1 MLFEDRNQ
9 AVIDLMAIE
18 KAYPVQRWKLNG
30 IHLWPILKRELFFF
44 EFAKL
49 QKTKEKKA
57 GRSLVGRSLALLK
70 TKTAAYYQ
78 LFTLKLHPSDFVF
91 AGAPAHR
98 VTWNGKAYNRYFDPI
113 ITYLRSKNVNSYLT
127 EYYPIDKKTVFHPD
141 NFIAVAT
148 LYPAFKKSH
157 PLRQDWLKLVK
168 EPVFQDFLL
177 TLRIKFPDY
186 EQDLEKKLLSVVDA
200 IASWRD
206 LYLYLFKQTKPR
218 YAVGLCYYTHALF
231 GMNVAADELGIISVD
246 MQHGGQGELHPA
258 YTFFKVP
265 KEGYNTLPKEFWCW
279 DSSSY
284 GHIKSWTKGKAHQV
298 KLIGNPWF
306 SFLKETEKSF
316 EGNFTGGKK
325 LILFSHQPVVPALD
339 LYLIQSIKETRGSY
353 QWWIRLH
360 PRISK
365 AEKEAI
371 EILLKGHGI
380 FESVELKKA
389 TQLPLPIIL
398 NQTAVHL
405 SKYSGT
411 IIESIMS
418 GVPTIILG
426 EVGHRTFSQFIE
438 EGKAIGIREP
448 TTEQLNQALAKS
460 ILWSARKNT
469 PTVDYKQF
477 INDYLNKHQH
487 DQRNNFKAEKDP

>member
-1 MLFEDRNQ
+1 MLFKDRIQ
-9 AVIDLMAIE
+9 AVIDLNALE
-18 KAYPVQRWKLNG
+18 KAYPVHRWKLNG

-44 EFAKL
+44 EFRKSQAAK
-49 QKTKEKKA
+49 KKKA
-57 GRSLVGRSLALLK
+57 GGLIIKKGLALVK
-70 TKTAAYYQ
+70 RKTAAYYQ

-113 ITYLRSKNVNSYLT
+113 ITYLNSKNVNSYLT
-127 EYYPIDKKTVFHPD
+127 EYYPIDKKTVFHQD
-141 NFIAVAT
+141 NFIAGAT
-148 LYPAFKKSH
+148 LYPAFKKAHALS
-157 PLRQDWLKLVK
+157 QDWLQLAK
-168 EPVFQDFLL
+168 EPAFQDFLL
-177 TLRIKFPDY
+177 ALRLKFPDY
-186 EQDLEKKLLSVVDA
+186 ESDLEKKLLPVVDA

-206 LYLYLFKQTKPR
+206 LYLYLFKRTKPK

-231 GMNVAADELGIISVD
+231 GMNVAASELGIISVD
-246 MQHGGQGELHPA
+246 MQHGGQGKLHPA
-258 YTFFKVP
+258 YTFSKVP

-306 SFLKETEKSF
+306 AFLKEAEKSF
-316 EGNFTGGKK
+316 EGNFQGDKK
-325 LILFSHQPVVPALD
+325 LILFSHQPLVPALD
-339 LYLIQSIKETRGSY
+339 PYLIQSIKETRGNY

-380 FESVELKKA
+380 FENVELQKA
-389 TQLPLPIIL
+389 TYLPLPIIL

-411 IIESIMS
+411 IIESVMS

-426 EVGHRTFSQFIE
+426 EVGHHTFSQFIE
-438 EGKAIGIREP
+438 EGKAIGLPEP
-448 TTEQLNQALAKS
+448 TAEQLNQVLATTVLLGTQQNS
-460 ILWSARKNT
+460 

-477 INDYLNKHQH
+477 INDHLK
-487 DQRNNFKAEKDP
+487 